1 MALSSHWN
9 IAFESDQWH
18 ISVAVWSSLLKF
30 YHFHISLRLLSSP
43 LAWIL
48 LLNVA
53 SKTVSGRLF
62 SIEVKTS
69 SVSEEMMACVTLR
82 VTGPTFWSAFPRIR
96 PRVEGAIQHRGY
108 APILSKSVF
117 SLASVNWRG
126 FLVSPL
132 RWHSSSSQISSENTS
147 FLPFLCLFMPLP
159 SVS

>member
-117 SLASVNWRG
+117 SLASVKLERVFG
-126 FLVSPL
+126 LPTQMTFLLLTDLIWKHEFSAFSLPL
-132 RWHSSSSQISSENTS
+132 HASSS
-147 FLPFLCLFMPLP
+147 
-159 SVS
+159 VS